1 VTETHKSPLGK
12 TRHRLEANIKMDLQ
26 EVGYES
32 MEWIDV
38 AQDRGRWRTLV
49 NAAMNLRVH
58 CVANRFSASQEIL
71 RI

>member
-1 VTETHKSPLGK
+1 
-12 TRHRLEANIKMDLQ
+12 MDLQ